1 VDDDLHHRVRM
12 AAARE
17 RVTIKAFVIAALSQ
31 AVERDEADER
41 GRARGQELMA
51 RVHRQLSGQVMG
63 VQVDL
68 EESSEPLALPS
79 AARP

>member
-17 RVTIKAFVIAALSQ
+17 RVTIKAFVIAALGQ
-31 AVERDEADER
+31 AVERNEADER
-41 GRARGQELMA
+41 VVPRGQELMVA

-63 VQVDL
+63 VQV
-68 EESSEPLALPS
+68 
-79 AARP
+79 

>member
-1 VDDDLHHRVRM
+1 M
-12 AAARE
+12 AVARE
-17 RVTIKAFVIAALSQ
+17 RITIKAFVIAALSQ
-31 AVERDEADER
+31 TVERNEADER

-68 EESSEPLALPS
+68 EESSEPLALP
-79 AARP
+79 